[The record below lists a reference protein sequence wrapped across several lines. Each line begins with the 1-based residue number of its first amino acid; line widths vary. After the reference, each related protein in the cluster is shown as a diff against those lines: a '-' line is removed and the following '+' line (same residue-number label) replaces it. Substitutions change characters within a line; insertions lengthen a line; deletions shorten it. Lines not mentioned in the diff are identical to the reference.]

1 MTSGAGDKL
10 LLCDMASRALAA
22 LIGALM
28 LTARAGALASPAPT
42 NDDFQTW
49 NEIDVTAPLDEQL
62 ALTWVSW
69 VRSNAQGPVNYAY
82 GAEAA
87 MTLSSHL
94 TLSPSYYVYDSYKS
108 ATRQWVETRQPT
120 LAAIVSEQ
128 LRQCD
133 LSVRNRLSVVD
144 GGGASYEE
152 YRIRPQ
158 VDCRISVE
166 PLNVSA
172 FVWDELF
179 YYSQYHRWNRNRV
192 APGFRVDCSQRW
204 AFELYYL
211 HQYDEE
217 SRPREVNAVSLTLQ
231 LRVGASRSP

>member
-1 MTSGAGDKL
+1 MISGAAHKL
-10 LLCDMASRALAA
+10 LLRGKATRALAA
-22 LIGALM
+22 LIGAVVLSTR
-28 LTARAGALASPAPT
+28 LAAASPPRPT

-49 NEIDVTAPLDEQL
+49 NEIDITAPLDGQA

-69 VRSNAQGPVNYAY
+69 VRSNAQGPVTYAY
-82 GAEAA
+82 GAEAE
-87 MTLSSHL
+87 LHLVSHV
-94 TLSPSYYVYDSYKS
+94 TLSPSYYVYGSYKS
-108 ATRQWVETRQPT
+108 TTGQWVETRQPT
-120 LAAIVSEQ
+120 LVATVSEQ
-128 LRQCD
+128 LQQCD

-144 GGGASYEE
+144 GGGTPYEE

-158 VDCRISVE
+158 VDCRIPVE
-166 PLNVSA
+166 PLNVSV

-192 APGFRVDCSQRW
+192 APGFRVACNQRL

-217 SRPREVNAVSLTLQ
+217 ARPRELNAVGVTLQ
-231 LRVGASRSP
+231 LRVGTPRAP